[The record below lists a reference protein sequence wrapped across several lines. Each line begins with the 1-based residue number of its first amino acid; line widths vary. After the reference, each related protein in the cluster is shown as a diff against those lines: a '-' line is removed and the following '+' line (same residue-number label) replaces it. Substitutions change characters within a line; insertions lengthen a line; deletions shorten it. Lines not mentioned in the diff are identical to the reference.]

1 MKRLGVIINIIVI
14 SLLLILMGGGVT
26 LVHCQRTGTLSVAQ
40 LSLDANNIVASVCS
54 EAQSAESMSD
64 DASSDSDNC
73 CAAEGEEHGCC
84 ANCEAER
91 ASVKLSKTIESK
103 SCMQYMLLKGQPTTF
118 HTAQNIDFQPMV
130 TAVPD
135 FLLAS
140 VPDFPVNRNVG
151 DFLYDSPRHAPPRAY
166 LRLLTTLLI

>member
-26 LVHCQRTGTLSVAQ
+26 LVHCQRTGALSVAQ
-40 LSLDANNIVASVCS
+40 LSLDANNVVASVCS
-54 EAQSAESMSD
+54 EAESAGSMSD
-64 DASSDSDNC
+64 AASSDSDNC

-91 ASVKLSKTIESK
+91 ASFKLSKTIESK

-118 HTAQNIDFQPMV
+118 HAAQNIDFQPMAIV
-130 TAVPD
+130 VPD

-140 VPDFPVNRNVG
+140 VPDLPVNRNIG
-151 DFLYDSPRHAPPRAY
+151 DFLCDSPQHAPPRAY

>member
-26 LVHCQRTGTLSVAQ
+26 LVHCQRTGALSVAQ
-40 LSLDANNIVASVCS
+40 LSLDANNVVASVCS
-54 EAQSAESMSD
+54 AAESAESMSD
-64 DASSDSDNC
+64 AASSDSDNC

-84 ANCEAER
+84 ANCEAEH
-91 ASVKLSKTIESK
+91 APVKLSKTIESK

-118 HTAQNIDFQPMV
+118 HAAQNIDFQPMV
-130 TAVPD
+130 TVVPD

-140 VPDFPVNRNVG
+140 VPDFPVSRNVG
-151 DFLYDSPRHAPPRAY
+151 DFFYNSPQHAPPRAY